1 MARARY
7 VAVLASIAV
16 ALTGTLAGC
25 TQVEE
30 SETTYEASKH
40 EEIAGSDIPR
50 VTFTAEA
57 AKRADVHTVPV
68 REIGHH
74 RVIPYAAII
83 YDDAGKTYAFVSA
96 KPLEYLRTPIKVAR
110 IAGDEVQLA
119 GGLAL
124 GTEVVTTGAAE
135 VYSAESEVEE

>member
-7 VAVLASIAV
+7 AAALASIAV
-16 ALTGTLAGC
+16 ALTGTLSAC

-30 SETTYEASKH
+30 NETTYEASKH
-40 EEIAGSDIPR
+40 QAVPGSDIPR

-68 REIGHH
+68 REIAHH

-96 KPLEYLRTPIKVAR
+96 RPLEYLRTPIKVAR
-110 IAGDEVQLA
+110 IAGDEVQLR
-119 GGLAL
+119 GGLKL
-124 GTEVVTTGAAE
+124 GTQVVTTGAAE

>member
-1 MARARY
+1 MTRARY
-7 VAVLASIAV
+7 GAVVASIAL
-16 ALTGTLAGC
+16 ALTGTLSAC

-30 SETTYEASKH
+30 NESTYEASTH
-40 EEIAGSDIPR
+40 EEIEGSDIPR

-68 REIGHH
+68 REIAHH

-96 KPLEYLRTPIKVAR
+96 KPLEYLRTPIKVAK

-119 GGLAL
+119 GGLAV
-124 GTEVVTTGAAE
+124 GTAVVTTGAAE

>member
-7 VAVLASIAV
+7 AVVAAIAV
-16 ALTGTLAGC
+16 ALAGGLSAC

-30 SETTYEASKH
+30 SVTSYQASKH
-40 EEIAGSDIPR
+40 TAIKGSDIPR

-74 RVIPYAAII
+74 RVIPYAALV
-83 YDDAGKTYAFVSA
+83 YGDAGQTYAFVSA

-110 IAGDEVQLA
+110 IAGDEVQLR

-124 GTEVVTTGAAE
+124 GTQVVTTGAAE